1 MAQFRSYTI
10 GAVFAAA
17 AGLSFGS
24 ANAGIIWTNTF
35 DATGSGLGSVT
46 TALTIHD
53 NDGDQ
58 EGCVGWDGST
68 SAFGAAYCDT
78 ANTSISGGN
87 EGGGSVQGEAW
98 SLADLGNPASADLLR
113 ILFNAAEPGGNAIT
127 LDDMFLTFWSD
138 AGVLLY
144 TTGGLGAP
152 AVLDPTQQGIGV
164 SGEVFRIDDL
174 EAAIITGM
182 SFWSDPTTRVG
193 LVARTSDSQ
202 NGPETFYLG
211 AVAGEVPEPAMIGLF
226 GLGLLGLGAARRR
239 RLI

>member
-1 MAQFRSYTI
+1 MSTLRNCAT
-10 GAVFAAA
+10 
-17 AGLSFGS
+17 GLGLAMGLAFGP
-24 ANAGIIWTNTF
+24 AHAGIIWTNTF
-35 DATGSGLGSVT
+35 DANGSGLGAVT

-78 ANTSISGGN
+78 TKTNISGGN

-113 ILFNAAEPGGNAIT
+113 ILFNAAEPGGNAI
-127 LDDMFLTFWSD
+127 LLEDLYLTFWSD

-144 TTGGLGAP
+144 TTDGLAAP
-152 AVLDPTQQGIGV
+152 ALLDPTQQGIGV
-164 SGEVFRIDDL
+164 SGEVFRIDDA
-174 EAAIITGM
+174 ESAII
-182 SFWSDPTTRVG
+182 SALAFWSDPTTRVG
-193 LVARTSDSQ
+193 LVTRTSDSQ

-211 AVAGEVPEPAMIGLF
+211 AIAADVPEPATLGIV
-226 GLGLLGLGAARRR
+226 GLGLIGIGLARKR